1 MTGRLVL
8 VRHGQTFGNV
18 ARRLD
23 TRPPGAP
30 LTELGHEQARA
41 FGMSWEHPV
50 GLLAHSTAL
59 RAVET
64 AAEIGTQL
72 GLTPVELP
80 GLHEVQVGDL
90 ENRDDDAAHEEFN
103 AIYQMW
109 QEGDYDVAM
118 PGGES
123 AQQVLD
129 RYVPVVTELRVR
141 YLDNHA
147 WTGDVMVVSHGAAIR
162 LVGAVLGGVDP
173 GFAIEH
179 HLANTECVVLRPIT
193 DGRWSCLHWGRFSPP
208 FEPVEHPVDDTVHA
222 ADPMG

>member
-23 TRPPGAP
+23 TRPPGAA
-30 LTELGHEQARA
+30 LTELGHEQARTFA
-41 FGMSWEHPV
+41 LSWEHPV
-50 GLLAHSTAL
+50 GLLVHSTAL
-59 RAVET
+59 RATET
-64 AAEIGTQL
+64 AAGIGAQL
-72 GLTPVELP
+72 GVTPVELE
-80 GLHEVQVGDL
+80 GLHEVQAGDL

-103 AIYQMW
+103 AIYRLW
-109 QEGDYDVAM
+109 QEGDYDVAL

-123 AQQVLD
+123 GQQVLD
-129 RYVPVVTELRVR
+129 RYVPVVTQLRLR
-141 YLDNHA
+141 YLDDHA

-179 HLANTECVVLRPIT
+179 HLANTECVVLSPIT
-193 DGRWSCLHWGRFSPP
+193 DGRWSCLHWGAFNPP
-208 FEPVEHPVDDTVHA
+208 FEPVEHPVDDSVHA